1 MFCSKMA
8 LIRYIYSLQ
17 VREQLGADHWQ
28 GRTAP
33 LHVTAEFGRP
43 ECTEMML
50 KAGAKVNA

>member
-1 MFCSKMA
+1 MFCSKMG
-8 LIRYIYSLQ
+8 LIQYIYSLQ